1 MPEAPPPAEFI
12 PVETGLPSEPKYAPE
27 QAKITDPLRAFYTL
41 TQPVVEQYVQ
51 QRNIVT
57 ELNKMGP
64 KDTSESLKS
73 KQMNDLDELA
83 QSVNYFHHTERK
95 IRGLS
100 FDESSAAY
108 GLKLARKLAKN
119 RIDNARENPDNAQA
133 AEYELKL
140 LDKIT

>member
-12 PVETGLPSEPKYAPE
+12 PVKTDLPSEPKYAPE
-27 QAKITDPLRAFYTL
+27 QAKITDPLRAFYQT

-51 QRNIVT
+51 QKNIVT

-64 KDTSESLKS
+64 KDTMESLKS

-95 IRGLS
+95 IRGLP
-100 FDESSAAY
+100 FDKTAAEA
-108 GLKLARKLAKN
+108 GLRNARKLAQDK
-119 RIDNARENPDNAQA
+119 IDNIEVNPDDARA
-133 AEYELKL
+133 AEIELKL
-140 LDKIT
+140 LT